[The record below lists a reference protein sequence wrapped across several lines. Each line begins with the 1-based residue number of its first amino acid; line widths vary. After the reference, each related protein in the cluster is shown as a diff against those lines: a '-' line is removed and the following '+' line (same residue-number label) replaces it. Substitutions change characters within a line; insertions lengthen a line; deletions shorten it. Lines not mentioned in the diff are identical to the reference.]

1 MTSLS
6 FRLLDTHV
14 INGLADDIAIRD
26 AAGTRSYAQL
36 LHESACIAAGLRH
49 MGIEPG
55 TPIVID
61 LPPGRELVTT
71 VLACAR
77 IGAVPASASVF
88 TLAGA
93 PPTLRTPDT
102 EVAWDLL
109 DKAGRTDPAASPV
122 TDPDGYESVLR
133 ETFGDLLATLE
144 AGGTVEAF

>member
-1 MTSLS
+1 MTSLI

-14 INGLADDIAIRD
+14 INGLADDIAVRD

-36 LHESACIAAGLRH
+36 LHESACIAAGLHH

-55 TPIVID
+55 TPVAVD
-61 LPPGRELVTT
+61 LPPGRELVTA

-77 IGAVPASASVF
+77 IGAVPASGGDF

-122 TDPDGYESVLR
+122 EDPEGYELVLR
-133 ETFGDLLATLE
+133 QSFGDLVATLE